1 MSKCIEKR
9 YTKEFF
15 IVRETNYKKA
25 FEWLFDIHGK
35 KLKILDHYINSNL
48 VYIKYEYSNH
58 KKELHFLLGDVAI
71 YDKENKRIFIKDQ
84 KNFMKEFCILS

>member
-15 IVRETNYKKA
+15 IVNNTNYKKI
-25 FEWLFDIHGK
+25 FEWLFNIYGK
-35 KLKILDHYINSNL
+35 ELKILDHYIDDNL
-48 VYIKYEYSNH
+48 VFIKYKVSNNR
-58 KKELHFLLGDVAI
+58 KGLYIPLGNVAI
-71 YDKENKRIFIKDQ
+71 YDKENKRIFQKDH

>member
-15 IVRETNYKKA
+15 IVSETNYKKS

-35 KLKILDHYINSNL
+35 KLKILDHYIDDNF
-48 VYIKYEYSNH
+48 VYIKYELANIRKGLYFPIGN
-58 KKELHFLLGDVAI
+58 VAI
-71 YDKENKRIFIKDQ
+71 YDKENKRIFHKDQ
-84 KNFMKEFCILS
+84 KNFFKEFSILS